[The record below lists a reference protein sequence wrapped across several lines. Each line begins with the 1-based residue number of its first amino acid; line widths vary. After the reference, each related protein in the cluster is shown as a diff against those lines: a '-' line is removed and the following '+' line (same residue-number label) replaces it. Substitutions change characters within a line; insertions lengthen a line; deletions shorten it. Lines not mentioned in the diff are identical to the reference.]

1 MCNNASWNERVGKR
15 SQISSI
21 SRSII
26 IPPLHCNT
34 RFFLS
39 KMKPSSVVYFCM
51 ISALLLLRTPTA
63 VESVTCDPTLLN
75 PCAAAFLFST
85 RPSSLCC
92 SRIKSQVPCYCQYL
106 NDPSLSGYIS
116 GGKKVAAACGVSL
129 PSCWYRSYHQTNI
142 SWPCIYVSIH
152 LSYILLAVA
161 IWLPSTA
168 ASCRSLKCERRNM
181 LLVCLSTWINK

>member
-1 MCNNASWNERVGKR
+1 MVDLFSVEQEAYGDL
-15 SQISSI
+15 SSLGGLATI
-21 SRSII
+21 VDAHDLFAKMDVLFVLCRPHMKHSRSII

-39 KMKPSSVVYFCM
+39 KMKPSSVVFFCM
-51 ISALLLLRTPTA
+51 ISALLLLRSPTA

-129 PSCWYRSYHQTNI
+129 PSC
-142 SWPCIYVSIH
+142 
-152 LSYILLAVA
+152 
-161 IWLPSTA
+161 
-168 ASCRSLKCERRNM
+168 
-181 LLVCLSTWINK
+181 